1 MSTNV
6 RKFRLALTWLVLL
19 VVIVVLSAG
28 TAMAGPQDY
37 WPMFN
42 RDLLNTGVADPALAG
57 IASPVEM
64 WSYTTDNLIGSGSPV
79 IGDIDNDG
87 QPEVLVSTANFGST
101 GGIYALNA
109 DGTLKWKYQT
119 GDYGTYATPPL
130 ADIDGDGKLETIF
143 PSYGGKIIAVDDDG
157 SPMWVVDKGSAGTR
171 SVIADLTVDDGLEV
185 VAGAAGKTFLLK
197 ASDGTELWNADY
209 SMLCDPAIADVD
221 GDGKLEV
228 VFSVSGSVI
237 VALNAEDGT
246 VAWTSAAMGQDAQN
260 NLAIISDINAD
271 SKPDVVAGARD
282 KKLYVFSGADGTKL
296 WDYTVVGQCFSA
308 AVADFDGDGYDDVAT
323 TATKADGVESYVYL
337 LDVQGQALLWQHN
350 IVGKKS
356 YSTERSPSIA
366 DVNGDGTP
374 DVLIAGLSQKL
385 YALSGTDGS
394 EIWTIDTDDPSA
406 GVPAVGDLDGDGTME
421 IVVSAGNSVQAFGPK
436 PVLWLDPCDGWV
448 EVGKNVTVDVMMT
461 SSGFNGVEFDL
472 TYDDTLLTFVSVEKG
487 SMWDGHATNVVQAT
501 GGGGTIEF
509 AAFLQEADATLDVT
523 QAQVAT
529 ITFTGKADGESDL
542 TFADTIVSNPDGEE
556 LGASAKVCTLT
567 IHGHGTVE
575 GDVELQGRFVA
586 GGSLVHH
593 AGASVKITGGPGGGF
608 TYYGSTD
615 ATGHW
620 EITGVIEGDYDVEV
634 KMDLYLSA
642 ERTTSGTVTLSAG
655 GGTADAGFVKMLGG
669 DCASPQDNHVGSLDA
684 SVVGTLFGLSHG
696 ETGWNPRG
704 DINDDYTVNILDC
717 AILGGNWDK
726 NGPIAW

>member
-1 MSTNV
+1 MRTNAG
-6 RKFRLALTWLVLL
+6 KFRPALTAL
-19 VVIVVLSAG
+19 VVMAAIVVMPGGIAV
-28 TAMAGPQDY
+28 AGPQDY

-57 IASPVEM
+57 ITFPVEM

-157 SPMWVVDKGSAGTR
+157 TQMWVVDKGSAGTR
-171 SVIADLTVDDGLEV
+171 SVIVDLTVDDGLEV
-185 VAGAAGKTFLLK
+185 VAGAASKAFLLK
-197 ASDGTELWNADY
+197 ASDGTQIWEADY
-209 SMLCDPAIADVD
+209 RMLCDPAIADVD

-228 VFSVSGSVI
+228 VFSTSGSVI

-271 SKPDVVAGARD
+271 GKPDVVAGSRD
-282 KKLYVFSGADGTKL
+282 YKMYVFSGADGTKL
-296 WDYTVVGQCFSA
+296 WDYAVVGRCFSA
-308 AVADFDGDGYDDVAT
+308 AVADFNGDGFDDVVT
-323 TATKADGVESYVYL
+323 TAGMGTPESYAYL
-337 LDVQGQALLWQHN
+337 LDVKNQTLLWQHD
-350 IVGKKS
+350 IVGRS
-356 YSTERSPSIA
+356 GYTTERSPSIA

-385 YALSGTDGS
+385 YALSGVDGS

-406 GVPAVGDLDGDGTME
+406 GVPAVGDLDGDGVME
-421 IVVSAGNSVQAFGPK
+421 IVVSAGNSVQVFGPP
-436 PVLWLDPCDGWV
+436 PVLWLDPCGGWV
-448 EVGKNVTVDVMMT
+448 EEGQQVTVDVMM
-461 SSGFNGVEFDL
+461 SGGGFNGVEFDL
-472 TYDDTLLTFVSVEKG
+472 TYDPGLLTFVSVVKG
-487 SMWDGHATNVVQAT
+487 SMWDGHNTNVVQAT
-501 GGGGTIEF
+501 GNGGTIEF
-509 AAFLQEADATLDVT
+509 GAFLQQQDTTLDVT

-529 ITFTGKADGESDL
+529 ITFTGLADGESDL
-542 TFADTIVSNPDGEE
+542 TFANTIVSSPDGEE
-556 LGASAKVCTLT
+556 LEASTKACTLT
-567 IHGHGTVE
+567 VHGHGKVE

-593 AGASVKITGGPGGGF
+593 AGASVKITGGPGGGGF
-608 TYYGSTD
+608 EYNGSTD
-615 ATGHW
+615 ANGHW

-634 KMDLYLSA
+634 EMDRYLDAQRS
-642 ERTTSGTVTLSAG
+642 TSGHVTLSAG
-655 GGTADAGFVKMLGG
+655 GSVDAGFVKLRGG
-669 DCASPQDNHVGSLDA
+669 DCDGNARVGSLDA
-684 SVVGTLFGLSHG
+684 SIVATEFGNSHPTPG
-696 ETGWNPRG
+696 ITDMRA
-704 DINDDYTVNILDC
+704 DINDDYKVNILDC
-717 AILGGNWDK
+717 AILGGNYGK
-726 NGPIAW
+726 VGPLAW